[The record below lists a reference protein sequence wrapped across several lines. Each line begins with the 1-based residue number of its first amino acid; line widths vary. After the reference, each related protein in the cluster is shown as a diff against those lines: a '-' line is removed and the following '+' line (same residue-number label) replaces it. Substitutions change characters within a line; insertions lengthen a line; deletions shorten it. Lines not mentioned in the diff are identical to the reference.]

1 MRELAAMLVVYS
13 GVAAGHA
20 AGSRVVQARWPIA
33 QRLRPALRALAA
45 AALAAAFALWP
56 QTDSAALVVLGLV
69 MTTAV
74 SASLFVL
81 VAPVW
86 PRVADATAAAAPVV
100 AAILA
105 AIG

>member
-13 GVAAGHA
+13 GVAAGYA
-20 AGSRVVQARWPIA
+20 AGSRAVQARWPIA
-33 QRLRPALRALAA
+33 QRLQPALWALAA

-56 QTDSAALVVLGLV
+56 PGDGAALAILGLA

-86 PRVADATAAAAPVV
+86 PRLAGATAAAAPVV

-105 AIG
+105 AVA